1 VTVLDA
7 PEVESAS
14 FPAPAAGGAAAFAVL
29 SFSEPMPGF
38 PRFRDYALVAALVAA
53 DGSGSV
59 SWLQA
64 VDPDGPRFLVIPAAV
79 FFPDY
84 APTLPG
90 AVVAELELG
99 DPGEARLYC
108 VVTVPSGDV
117 SAATANLRAPVVVN
131 PTTGRAQQV
140 VLTDGVHPIRRPLRR

>member
-14 FPAPAAGGAAAFAVL
+14 FPAPPAGGAAAFAVL

-38 PRFRDYALVAALVAA
+38 PRFRDYALVAA
-53 DGSGSV
+53 DGSGLV

-64 VDPDGPRFLVIPAAV
+64 VDPDGPRFLVIPAAL

-131 PTTGRAQQV
+131 STTGRAQQV